1 MIFKNLYFNI
11 IVRIILISA
20 TCILFPIAYLKY
32 HDWIINANIIAFII
46 IQIALLIRKLN
57 FTNRDLISFLD
68 SIKYDDSSIILSNE
82 YQNQDY
88 FRLSK
93 RLQKVNKQILYL
105 KEQNLQKDLYFKT
118 VTEHATV
125 GLLSY
130 DNKGSIKLCN
140 SKLKYLFNT
149 KSLSNISELNVF
161 NKDLEI
167 ILQSIKPSEQKLIK
181 VYINGEVAQ
190 LTIHATYYNSK
201 LEKLKLVSIQDIK
214 NELDEKELESWQKL
228 VQILRHEIMNSIAPI
243 SSTID
248 TLSELITN
256 TETNQ
261 AKKLD
266 DLNDE
271 MIYDIASGLQIIKD
285 RNDGIQLFIDQFR
298 SLSKIPTP
306 KLEKINL
313 QLFFSNIEKLWN
325 SELKKKN
332 ISFHFT
338 IDENIEFI
346 LVDKNQLEQ
355 VIINLIKNSIEAIED
370 NPKGEIKILI
380 SQTETNQVNIEI
392 TDNGKGIAKEE
403 IEKVFLPFYTTK
415 EQGSGIGLSLAK
427 QIIRLHGGSIS
438 VNSVPKTGTS
448 FTLKF

>member
-11 IVRIILISA
+11 IVRILIISGS
-20 TCILFPIAYLKY
+20 CILLPLAHLKY
-32 HDWIINANIIAFII
+32 HDLVIDINIIALII
-46 IQIALLIRKLN
+46 IQIVLLIRRLN

-93 RLQKVNKQILYL
+93 RLQKVNKQILNL

-140 SKLKYLFNT
+140 SQLKNLFNT
-149 KSLSNISELNVF
+149 RSLSNISELNIF
-161 NKDLEI
+161 NKDFEL

-181 VYINGEVAQ
+181 VYINGKIAQ
-190 LTIHATYYNSK
+190 LTINATYYNSK

-214 NELDEKELESWQKL
+214 NELDEKELEAWQKL

-248 TLSELITN
+248 TLNELITN

-266 DLNDE
+266 DLSDE

-332 ISFHFT
+332 ISFHFI

-355 VIINLIKNSIEAIED
+355 VLINLIKNSIEAIND
-370 NPKGEIKILI
+370 KQKGEIKILI
-380 SQTETNQVNIEI
+380 SKSETSTGKIEI
-392 TDNGKGIAKEE
+392 IDNGKGIAEEE

-438 VNSVPKTGTS
+438 VTSVPKIGTT
-448 FTLKF
+448 FTLRF